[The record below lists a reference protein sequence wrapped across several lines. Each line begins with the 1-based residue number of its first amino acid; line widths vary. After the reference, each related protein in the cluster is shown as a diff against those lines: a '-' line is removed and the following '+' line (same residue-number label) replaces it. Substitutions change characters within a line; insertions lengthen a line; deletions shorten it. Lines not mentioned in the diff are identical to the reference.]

1 MSDTITISCPHCRSA
16 LVVDRSAGVVVSH
29 EPPADKGVKVDFDQR
44 LRQLEQEK
52 RRMAG
57 RLDEAMRAEK
67 DKNRLLEDRFRK
79 LMDTARESPDDGK
92 PFVRDIDLD

>member
-1 MSDTITISCPHCRSA
+1 MSDTITVTCPHCRSS
-16 LVVDRSAGVVVSH
+16 LVIDRAAGVVVSH
-29 EPPADKGVKVDFDQR
+29 EPPVDRGSKIDFDQR
-44 LRQLEQEK
+44 LQQMEQEK

-79 LMDTARESPDDGK
+79 LMDSAREDPDDDR